1 MAAPAVIN
9 VTKIRA
15 SDIQFAE
22 PRRNKTTGAV
32 SIGLK
37 YNNQNVQFR
46 VPRLGFPGG
55 LMVKQNTNKDGS
67 VSTSYVLKGSLP
79 GGDPY
84 GRELSSDSSDTAKAY
99 NFFYEFQQHL
109 LAAATENSVKW
120 FGKKRSAESLQ
131 DSLNRFLS
139 LSVDRTENG
148 WEPNG
153 KYPPSI
159 QMKLPVYED
168 KIAMEVIDSEDN
180 DVPLSLD
187 NLVTVFGKG
196 TSASLILQAQVYI
209 SGQGFGVTWKPSYV
223 QIYQRKRMTVRDFFK
238 RDEEDAEAPP
248 KPAADEEDDEESVG
262 GGGQLAGGAA
272 AASEDAE
279 EEAEVAEIPAPPP
292 AAAAIEVPKKAGG
305 RRKVA

>member
-9 VTKIRA
+9 ISKSRA

-84 GRELSSDSSDTAKAY
+84 GRELSDDPSDTAKAY
-99 NFFYEFQQHL
+99 NFLLEFQKHL
-109 LAAATENSVKW
+109 IKAAVENSVKW
-120 FGKKRSAESLQ
+120 FGKKRSEDSIQ

-139 LSVDRTENG
+139 LSVDKTDNG

-153 KYPPSI
+153 KYPPSL
-159 QMKLPVYED
+159 QMKLPVYDD

-187 NLVTVFGKG
+187 NLTTVFGKG
-196 TSASLILQAQVYI
+196 TSATLILQAQVYI

-223 QIYQRKRMTVRDFFK
+223 QIYRRQKYTARDFFK
-238 RDEEDAEAPP
+238 RDVDDAEE
-248 KPAADEEDDEESVG
+248 ADEEETPVVGGARAAFAAEDEEEKPK
-262 GGGQLAGGAA
+262 LE
-272 AASEDAE
+272 EDEGE
-279 EEAEVAEIPAPPP
+279 EEVEIEAAPAPAPVQV
-292 AAAAIEVPKKAGG
+292 AVEAPKKAT